1 LREEQT
7 KEMPFGP
14 GFIPGD
20 PVEIEMGSLRH
31 QMNLKEVLAVFR
43 RSVAERNDESD
54 PPYEITLRGR
64 PEERD
69 LPRPHFFEDSKI
81 SRDSKVSRVTLSA
94 TVPPDAMPGEYQC
107 QRLEAET
114 FAGRRVPF
122 DPHTE
127 ATWRSWRFR
136 VQEEPETPPTF

>member
-1 LREEQT
+1 
-7 KEMPFGP
+7 MG
-14 GFIPGD
+14 
-20 PVEIEMGSLRH
+20 IEMGSLRH
-31 QMNLKEVLAVFR
+31 QMNLKEVFAVFR
-43 RSVAERNDESD
+43 RSVAERDDESN

-64 PEERD
+64 PEETD
-69 LPRPHFFEDSKI
+69 LPRPPFFE
-81 SRDSKVSRVTLSA
+81 DSKVSRVTLSA

-107 QRLEAET
+107 QRLEAES